1 MKKGT
6 RRLFKDFFYIFAW
19 AVVSVIILTLRYF
32 KIEISDTNIRSI
44 LVYIITWAFF
54 FIGYNFAP
62 TKLLFSKK
70 DCTDT
75 PNKTKNYYL
84 RITIKNHLIMQIEIE
99 GTITKVLEL
108 REGQSARTGNTWQR
122 QDYVIETPGQYPR
135 RCLFTVADGNIAMFN
150 LQEGKRVRVTLSID
164 AHEYQER
171 WFNDFRAVAVADAS
185 APAQQAAPAAAPIDA
200 PLPPPASPEGGNPD
214 QALPWEQQ

>member
-1 MKKGT
+1 
-6 RRLFKDFFYIFAW
+6 
-19 AVVSVIILTLRYF
+19 
-32 KIEISDTNIRSI
+32 
-44 LVYIITWAFF
+44 
-54 FIGYNFAP
+54 
-62 TKLLFSKK
+62 
-70 DCTDT
+70 
-75 PNKTKNYYL
+75 
-84 RITIKNHLIMQIEIE
+84 MQIEIE

-171 WFNDFRAVAVADAS
+171 WFNDFRAVAVADAA
-185 APAQQAAPAAAPIDA
+185 APAQQAAPATAPIDA
-200 PLPPPASPEGGNPD
+200 PLPPAAAPEGGNPD

>member
-1 MKKGT
+1 
-6 RRLFKDFFYIFAW
+6 
-19 AVVSVIILTLRYF
+19 
-32 KIEISDTNIRSI
+32 
-44 LVYIITWAFF
+44 
-54 FIGYNFAP
+54 
-62 TKLLFSKK
+62 
-70 DCTDT
+70 
-75 PNKTKNYYL
+75 
-84 RITIKNHLIMQIEIE
+84 MQIEIE

-171 WFNDFRAVAVADAS
+171 WFNDFRAVAVADA
-185 APAQQAAPAAAPIDA
+185 AAPAADPIGVT
-200 PLPPPASPEGGNPD
+200 LPPPTAPEGGNPD